1 MQRVLLRD
9 SEPMTPH
16 VLSCPA
22 CGQATVQRFL
32 FSKNGCGIVRCT
44 ECGLGRALADG
55 FDTRAYYTQD
65 YFTGGRADGYANY
78 RASESVLRQ
87 EFAKIV
93 EFIRRFVPAGKLLEL
108 GCAYGFFLREAREC
122 FQVAGIELSEDAAAH
137 ARARGLNVIGGIAD
151 EATLQQLGRM
161 DVIVLLDVVEHLPD
175 PFETLRLC
183 KDYLNPRGILVMTT
197 GDFGALTAR
206 VAGRNW
212 RLMTP
217 PQHLWYFTA
226 ESMKRLSAR
235 LGMSLEHLDHP
246 RKSVPLSLMIY
257 QLSRIFRLKPINI
270 PGLSRIGIPV
280 NLFDAM
286 RVVLRNASV
295 A

>member
-1 MQRVLLRD
+1 MQRMLRGC
-9 SEPMTPH
+9 EPMTPY

-22 CGQATVQRFL
+22 CGHETAQRFL
-32 FSKNGCGIVRCT
+32 FAKNGCGIVRCA
-44 ECGLGRALADG
+44 ECGLGRALVDG
-55 FDTRAYYTQD
+55 FNTRAYYTQD
-65 YFTGGRADGYANY
+65 YFSGGRADGYADY
-78 RASESVLRQ
+78 RASELVLRR

-93 EFIRRFVPAGKLLEL
+93 EFIRRYVPTGKLLEL
-108 GCAYGFFLREAREC
+108 GCAYGFFLREARDY

-137 ARARGLNVIGGIAD
+137 ARTSGLNVIGGVAD

-161 DVIVLLDVVEHLPD
+161 DVIVLLDVVEHLQD
-175 PFETLRLC
+175 PFKTLRLC
-183 KDYLNPRGILVMTT
+183 KDYLSPRGILVMTT
-197 GDFGALTAR
+197 GDFGALMAR
-206 VAGRNW
+206 AAGRNW

-235 LGMSLEHLDHP
+235 IGMSLEHLDHP
-246 RKSVPLSLMIY
+246 EKFVPLSLMIY

-270 PGLSRIGIPV
+270 SGLSRIGIPV

-286 RVVLRNASV
+286 RVVFRNATDT
-295 A
+295 